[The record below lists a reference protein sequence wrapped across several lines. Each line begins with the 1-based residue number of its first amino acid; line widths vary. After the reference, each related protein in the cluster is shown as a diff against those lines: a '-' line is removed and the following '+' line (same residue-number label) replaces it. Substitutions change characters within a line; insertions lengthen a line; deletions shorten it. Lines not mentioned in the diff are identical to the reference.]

1 MCRVYCVWGREH
13 VYVYVCVHVR
23 VLILVEA
30 RDHPQVAFLRV
41 KFWDSISLWGL
52 GLPSSTRLAGQQ
64 ALELSLPISIAV
76 GFQASAIVISFVCGY
91 WRSNLGLQAY
101 TAAPSLAELLPCF
114 PNPTICFVK
123 WSGMGDAGDH
133 RVRRAEV
140 EEIQF

>member
-13 VYVYVCVHVR
+13 VYVYVCVHVC

-30 RDHPQVAFLRV
+30 RDHPQVSFLRV

-52 GLPSSTRLAGQQ
+52 GLSSSTRLAGQQ
-64 ALELSLPISIAV
+64 ALELSLLISVSV

-114 PNPTICFVK
+114 PNPTICFVQ
-123 WSGMGDAGDH
+123 WSGTGDAGDH
-133 RVRRAEV
+133 RVRRSEV